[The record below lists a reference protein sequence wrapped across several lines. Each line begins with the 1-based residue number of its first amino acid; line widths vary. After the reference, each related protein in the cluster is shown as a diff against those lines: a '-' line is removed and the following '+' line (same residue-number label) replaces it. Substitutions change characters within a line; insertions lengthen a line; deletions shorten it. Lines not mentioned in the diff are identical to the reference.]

1 MTQKFEFRNS
11 KQLRMASIT
20 NEARVFVFMNDEY
33 SMETDQIKKIA
44 LKITACKKP
53 LIVMPK
59 NPDPDAL
66 GASLGLFL
74 ALKKLTKD
82 VRLICSSRISKKYE
96 YLAEYDSIMREIE
109 GNSEYCISFDLEDQ
123 DIRSV
128 IAENRHGSIRLKIS
142 AGHRSIKTDSLK
154 LACNGS
160 DHDLIIT
167 VSAPTTKSIGRIY
180 SENKAMFQGLE
191 MININNSPKS
201 ESYGVLNICVS
212 EMTVSE
218 MIFAIL
224 SEMKLVEADP
234 KISTALLS
242 GIIAGTKN
250 FQKEKIGYQ
259 TFETASRLMAGGA
272 DRDEVIRYFK
282 RSDIPFYIVECYSQ
296 VADSIGRSDGISQAF
311 RKIEEFATKKKLNSA
326 EKAVLLIMVVVFAA
340 QNVKISKNGQGED
353 VSGDTLF
360 ELPKR
365 NIVYAVDKLPITDE
379 ILGSIID
386 SEAMKAGV
394 GIEADAVL
402 EIDNSDISQKIADP
416 RTLKIASLKV
426 NANIQYVG
434 LNDDG
439 SVGVPTSEKE
449 VAWYMFGPRP
459 GEEGN
464 AVIVGHR
471 DSKTNPNGV
480 FRRLNDVKIGDK
492 IEIVDVNGNT
502 LKFNV
507 IKKAAY
513 DDSNAPMKEIFGTG
527 DKRMLNLITCSGAW
541 NAKENNYDN
550 RTVIYS
556 ELEE

>member
-1 MTQKFEFRNS
+1 
-11 KQLRMASIT
+11 
-20 NEARVFVFMNDEY
+20 
-33 SMETDQIKKIA
+33 METDQIKHIA
-44 LKITACKKP
+44 LKISACKKP

-82 VRLICSSRISKKYE
+82 VKLVCSSKISKKYE
-96 YLAEYDSIMREIE
+96 YLAEYDSIKREIE

-128 IAENRHGSIRLKIS
+128 KAENNHGSIRLTIC
-142 AGHRSIKTDSLK
+142 AGYKSIKKDSLK
-154 LACNGS
+154 LTSSGS
-160 DHDLIIT
+160 DHDLIIAI
-167 VSAPTTKSIGRIY
+167 SAPTTESIGRIY

-191 MININNSPKS
+191 MININNSAKS
-201 ESYGVLNICVS
+201 ANYGILNVSAS

-224 SEMKLVEADP
+224 SEMKLVDADP

-272 DRDEVIRYFK
+272 DREEVIRYFK

-296 VADSIGRSDGISQAF
+296 VASSIGKRQNISQAVK
-311 RKIEEFATKKKLNSA
+311 KIEEFAKNKKLNTA
-326 EKAVLLIMVVVFAA
+326 EKAVLFIMLAVFVA
-340 QNVKISKNGQGED
+340 QNVKFQKNTQVEAI
-353 VSGDTLF
+353 SGDTVF
-360 ELPKR
+360 EMPNK

-386 SEAMKAGV
+386 PVATTDDTV
-394 GIEADAVL
+394 
-402 EIDNSDISQKIADP
+402 IADDTASETENADIQKELADP
-416 RTLKIASLKV
+416 KTLKIASLKV

-439 SVGVPTSEKE
+439 SVAVPTSEKE

-480 FRRLNDVKIGDK
+480 FRRLNDLKIGDK

-527 DKRMLNLITCSGAW
+527 DKKMLNLITCSGAW